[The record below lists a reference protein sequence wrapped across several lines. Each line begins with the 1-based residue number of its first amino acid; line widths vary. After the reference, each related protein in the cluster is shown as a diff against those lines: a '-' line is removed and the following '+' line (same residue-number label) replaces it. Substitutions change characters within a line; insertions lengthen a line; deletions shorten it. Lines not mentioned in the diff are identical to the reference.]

1 MISNGTIGIG
11 NGKESCVLIRYV
23 LAWFPMLLTAMANGD
38 LRQLVFARAMP
49 ELRAHQLS
57 TAIGLVL
64 IGLFIWAVI
73 RIWPLS
79 SARQTLSIGLVWLA
93 LTVAFE
99 FVFGRFV
106 MHQPWSRLLN
116 DYNLFEGRLWAVFLI
131 WLTIAPYVFFRIR
144 RP

>member
-1 MISNGTIGIG
+1 MISNGTIGIE

-23 LAWFPMLLTAMANGD
+23 LAWFPMLLIAIGNGA
-38 LRQLVFARAMP
+38 LRQLVFAKAMP

-73 RIWPLS
+73 RIWPPS
-79 SARQTLSIGLVWLA
+79 SARQALSIGIVWLA

-106 MHQPWSRLLN
+106 MHHPWSRLLN